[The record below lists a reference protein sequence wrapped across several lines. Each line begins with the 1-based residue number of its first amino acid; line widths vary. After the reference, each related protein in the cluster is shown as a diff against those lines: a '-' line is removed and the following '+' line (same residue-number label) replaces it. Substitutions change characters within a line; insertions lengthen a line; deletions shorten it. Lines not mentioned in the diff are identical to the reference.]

1 MFLNNNNN
9 SNNNKASEGDTNGQH
24 TVLIEQY
31 NVSGC
36 MLSIQHLT
44 MRHFWRPFCKKCNMK
59 LRRFDLFDDGG
70 DIMNGME
77 PMTNCY
83 AK

>member
-36 MLSIQHLT
+36 MLSI
-44 MRHFWRPFCKKCNMK
+44 
-59 LRRFDLFDDGG
+59 
-70 DIMNGME
+70 
-77 PMTNCY
+77 
-83 AK
+83 